1 MPPLQLSMARKIAY
15 AAGGMGMNLPN
26 LVVSQW
32 IFKRYVPGGDE
43 PLVPVALF
51 STIFLLGRI
60 TDGVSDPLVAYW
72 SDRLRSRWG
81 RRIPFVAV
89 TMVPLAV
96 VFFLLWNPPIEGRSL
111 GNALFAFALVQLYF
125 VLYTA
130 ITTPYLAL
138 LPELTSNPA
147 ERVSIATWQAVFVML
162 GTAVF
167 AVVGVVIEGWGW
179 GALGLV
185 VGGLTL
191 ASFVPTVLFIRE
203 RRVPPDVEPAGA
215 EKINLLVWVRMT
227 LRNRPFLFLVT
238 ATSCYWFGLNLLI
251 MLVPYFVQDYLGLDE
266 GAVTLVMGPFLVMNT
281 VCFIVFNGLA
291 KRLGKFPLFVATLAG
306 TALAAPLLSA
316 VGWLDLGSPLVQTS
330 VAMAVIG
337 VPVAGFMMLPY
348 ALLADVVDH
357 DEQLTGRRREA
368 IYFGVQAVFQKVTVG
383 LSVFVFGMLV
393 LADGQVSSVAA
404 LKVVPFIAAAAC
416 LVGLAAF
423 WRYPLREGDDGVRLV
438 R

>member
-1 MPPLQLSMARKIAY
+1 MAQLSTARKIAY

-26 LVVSQW
+26 LIVSQW
-32 IFKRYVPGGDE
+32 LLKRYVPGGDE
-43 PLVPVALF
+43 ALVPVALF

-60 TDGVSDPLVAYW
+60 TDGVSDPLVAYY
-72 SDRLRSRWG
+72 SDRLRSKWG
-81 RRIPFVAV
+81 RRIPFVAI

-96 VFFLLWNPPIEGRSL
+96 VFVLLWSPPIDGLSL
-111 GNALFAFALVQLYF
+111 GNAVFAFCLVQVYF

-138 LPELTSNPA
+138 LPELTSDPKQ
-147 ERVSIATWQAVFVML
+147 RVNIATWQAVFVML

-167 AVVGVVIEGWGW
+167 AVVGVVIEQWGW
-179 GALGLV
+179 LALGLV
-185 VGGLTL
+185 GGSLTL
-191 ASFVPTVLFIRE
+191 LSFAPTVLFIRE
-203 RRVPPDVEPAGA
+203 RPRPAESADPA
-215 EKINLLVWVRMT
+215 EKINLLTWVRMT

-251 MLVPYFVQDYLGLDE
+251 MLVPYFVQDYLGLEE
-266 GAVTLVMGPFLVMNT
+266 GAVTLVMGPFLAMNT
-281 VCFIVFNGLA
+281 VCFVAFNVLA
-291 KRLGKFPLFVATLAG
+291 KRLGKYPLFLVTLAG

-316 VGWLDLGSPLVQTS
+316 VGLLDLGGGLAQTA
-330 VAMAVIG
+330 VVMAVIG
-337 VPVAGFMMLPY
+337 IPVAGFMMLPY

-393 LADGQVSSVAA
+393 LADGRVDSIPA
-404 LKVVPFIAAAAC
+404 LKTVPFIASGAC
-416 LVGLAAF
+416 LVGLVAF
-423 WRYPLREGDDGVRLV
+423 WRYPLRESDDGVRLI

>member
-1 MPPLQLSMARKIAY
+1 MAQLSTARKIAY

-26 LVVSQW
+26 LIVSQW
-32 IFKRYVPGGDE
+32 IFKRYVPGGEDA
-43 PLVPVALF
+43 LVPVALF

-60 TDGVSDPLVAYW
+60 TDGVSDPLIAYH

-81 RRIPFVAV
+81 RRIPFVAI
-89 TMVPLAV
+89 TMVPLAM
-96 VFFLLWNPPIEGRSL
+96 VFFLLWMPPFEGKSL
-111 GNALFAFALVQLYF
+111 GTALFAFLMVQLYF

-138 LPELTSNPA
+138 LPELTSDPDQ
-147 ERVSIATWQAVFVML
+147 RVNIATWQAVFVML

-167 AVVGVVIEGWGW
+167 AVVGVVIEQWGW
-179 GALGLV
+179 VALGIV
-185 VGGLTL
+185 GGGLTL
-191 ASFVPTVLFIRE
+191 VSFAPTVLFIRE
-203 RRVPPDVEPAGA
+203 QPRPEETDDPA

-251 MLVPYFVQDYLGLDE
+251 MLVPYFVQDYLGLEE
-266 GAVTLVMGPFLVMNT
+266 GAVTLVMGPFLLMNT
-281 VCFIVFNGLA
+281 VCFVAFNILSR
-291 KRLGKFPLFVATLAG
+291 RLGKYPLFLVTLAG

-316 VGWLDLGSPLVQTS
+316 VGLLDLGSGLVQTS
-330 VAMAVIG
+330 VVMAVIG

-383 LSVFVFGMLV
+383 LSVFVFGMIV
-393 LADGQVSSVAA
+393 LADGQVSSVVA
-404 LKVVPFIAAAAC
+404 LKVVPFIASGAC
-416 LVGLAAF
+416 LVGLVAF
-423 WRYPLREGDDGVRLV
+423 LRYPLRESADGVKLV